1 MLLKLL
7 RVALEYGMLF
17 CLLLFFVRVY
27 KAIFK
32 EAHQELRKLNKKVTK
47 ASEAI
52 LTVVEATEAD
62 LSGRR
67 FAFSE
72 KIRIGRGADNDI
84 VIPEGFVSH
93 YHAMIFAHG
102 NQYVIEDLGSVNSTL
117 LNDKELAGKAYI
129 KNGDLVRIGMVTMRF
144 ER

>member
-17 CLLLFFVRVY
+17 CLLFFFVKVY
-27 KAIFK
+27 KDIFK
-32 EAHQELRKLNKKVTK
+32 EAKQELRKLSKKAVK
-47 ASEAI
+47 ASEAM
-52 LTVVEATEAD
+52 LTVVEANEAE

-67 FAFSE
+67 FAFSD
-72 KIRIGRGADNDI
+72 KIRIGRGEDNDI

-93 YHAMIFAHG
+93 YHATIFAHG
-102 NQYVIEDLGSVNSTL
+102 NQYVLEDLGSVNSTL
-117 LNDKELAGKAYI
+117 LNDRALAGKAYI